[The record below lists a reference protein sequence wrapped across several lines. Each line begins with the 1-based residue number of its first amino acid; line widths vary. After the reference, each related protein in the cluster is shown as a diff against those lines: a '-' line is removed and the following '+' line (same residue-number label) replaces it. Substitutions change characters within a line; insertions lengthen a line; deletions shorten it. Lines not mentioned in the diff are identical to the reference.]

1 MRTAHGVAFAR
12 ARKGSLHPDTYHP
25 NKLLKFWRWVW
36 AGIRAIFDA
45 IFYGAPG
52 FRSGFMVRR
61 TPVRGHA
68 VRRECGTLQG
78 AASSRGGG
86 GLAVPSTVIH
96 YPGLHP
102 LGVGS
107 DPFASGARP
116 VQFWVVTGPPALR
129 RSVVT

>member
-1 MRTAHGVAFAR
+1 MDRACREPLAHLYRV
-12 ARKGSLHPDTYHP
+12 
-25 NKLLKFWRWVW
+25 
-36 AGIRAIFDA
+36 I
-45 IFYGAPG
+45 
-52 FRSGFMVRR
+52 
-61 TPVRGHA
+61 GHSYLPYA
-68 VRRECGTLQG
+68 
-78 AASSRGGG
+78 GGG

-116 VQFWVVTGPPALR
+116 VQFWVVTGPPTSR